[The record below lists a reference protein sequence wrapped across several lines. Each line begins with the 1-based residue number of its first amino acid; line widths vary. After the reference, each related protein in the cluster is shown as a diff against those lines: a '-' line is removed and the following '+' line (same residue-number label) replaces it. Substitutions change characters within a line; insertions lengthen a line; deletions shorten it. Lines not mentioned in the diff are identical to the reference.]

1 MPVSSDRAGDAY
13 ALTVL
18 TPILPGGEHAVRACL
33 EGLKESPFAR
43 LPRTH
48 FARWVVVPD
57 FVHDPQQP
65 APDPL
70 GGPYLLFS
78 ATFDGELESYL
89 DELCTEL
96 APEAKEVWGRC
107 VGCPTPAEGPA
118 LAAYLRHN
126 QLRTG
131 LFFAAYPTASVQ
143 DVRRSLD
150 KRARTAALA
159 VNGQGLHPGP
169 LRDAF
174 LEQLGQD
181 GARG

>member
-1 MPVSSDRAGDAY
+1 MSSDRAGTAY

-18 TPILPGGEHAVRACL
+18 TPILPGGEPGVRAFL
-33 EGLKESPFAR
+33 EGLRESPFAR

-57 FVHDPQQP
+57 FVNDPQQP
-65 APDPL
+65 GEDHL

-78 ATFDGELESYL
+78 ATFDGELESYI
-89 DELCTEL
+89 DELGTEL
-96 APEAKEVWGRC
+96 ASEAQEIWGRC
-107 VGCPTPAEGPA
+107 VGCPTPATGRA

-131 LFFAAYPTASVQ
+131 LFFAAYPTATVQ

-150 KRARTAALA
+150 KRARTIALA
-159 VNGQGLHPGP
+159 ARGQHLDPAA

-174 LEQLGQD
+174 LEELGQD
-181 GARG
+181 GASG